1 MGNVRF
7 SFLYLL
13 CLGFCLGSVSALQ
26 ANADL
31 PDSSL
36 LEEFERAQAIAI
48 PPKPDGAKPSTDS
61 EGDTPLIWENCAE
74 RESVDF
80 RDACFGMLA
89 IQRAE
94 RDLRG
99 AIEACE
105 AIGEAQLL
113 AECVGDVA
121 GLHTRID
128 RSAAEGLCP
137 TIQKRRWHD
146 QCWFNIA
153 LAWSQHDFVYA
164 RDTCSKAGMWTDFC
178 RHDVNGEIAQV
189 DSGDALAWCKREEG
203 TALQRKTCFHGLGKY
218 LGRTNPSAA
227 VGLCGRVPDHNA
239 LYPENC
245 FHGVGW
251 AVAEKQSVSSSRSFC
266 MALSAYRDSCMMGV
280 SAHAKRLDKAESYRL
295 CADVQRTDLRGRC
308 EAFAQRD

>member
-7 SFLYLL
+7 SLLYFL

-26 ANADL
+26 ANTELSDT
-31 PDSSL
+31 SL
-36 LEEFERAQAIAI
+36 VEEFERAQAIAI
-48 PPKPDGAKPSTDS
+48 PPKPDGATPSTDS
-61 EGDTPLIWENCAE
+61 EGDTPLSWANCDE
-74 RESVDF
+74 RQSVDF

-105 AIGEAQLL
+105 AIGKEELL
-113 AECVGDVA
+113 AECIGDVA

-128 RSAAEGLCP
+128 KVAAEDLCP
-137 TIQKRRWHD
+137 TIQRRRWRD

-153 LAWSQHDFVYA
+153 LAWSQHEFAYA

-189 DSGDALAWCKREEG
+189 AADDALAWCKREEG

-218 LGRTNPSAA
+218 LGRTDPQAA
-227 VGLCGRVPDHNA
+227 IGLCNQVPDHNP

-245 FHGVGW
+245 FHGIGW
-251 AVAEKQSVSSSRSFC
+251 AVAEKQSVTSSRAFC
-266 MALSAYRDSCMMGV
+266 LALPRYQDSCVMGV

-295 CADVQRTDLRGRC
+295 CADVQRVDLRGRC